1 MLELGKG
8 RTIGIELIMRLL
20 KEAVI
25 GEGERDA
32 CRGRDVEGKV
42 DRVGKVDARLHAA
55 RAR

>member
-1 MLELGKG
+1 
-8 RTIGIELIMRLL
+8 MRFL
-20 KEAVI
+20 KEAVV